1 MNRIEH
7 NHQKIN
13 FLAKKNEMFDGLIF
27 WPLFLTQFTCLKGF
41 ISLNLRQ
48 GYYLVHL
55 FGSQKNNENC
65 FNLHI
70 IAF

>member
-27 WPLFLTQFTCLKGF
+27 WPLFLTQFT
-41 ISLNLRQ
+41 
-48 GYYLVHL
+48 
-55 FGSQKNNENC
+55 
-65 FNLHI
+65 
-70 IAF
+70 